1 MSLIIPHSPQDVSL
15 RVDKLWSGGVCSD
28 DRLWAQLNL
37 SKQTEGLR
45 VCVKAPMIHEQRV
58 PDAPMGS
65 RVEKLWEHDVVELF
79 LVGPGHQ
86 YLELELG
93 AGGHWL
99 LLSFD
104 SIRHRRDSFE
114 TFKPIVKFKKTSE
127 KSWTSEIIIPWKMI
141 PENLRALNVFAI
153 MAGQFMAMS
162 PVPGDEPDFHQ
173 PDLFPQATL

>member
-1 MSLIIPHSPQDVSL
+1 MSIVIPNFPQELLL
-15 RVDKLWSGGVCSD
+15 RVDRLWNGGACPD
-28 DRLWAQLNL
+28 DRLWAELKL
-37 SKQTEGLR
+37 SKKPTGLR
-45 VCVKAPMIHEQRV
+45 VRVSSPMLHEQRV

-104 SIRHRRDSFE
+104 SIRHRRDSHE

-127 KSWTSEIIIPWKMI
+127 KIWTSEIVIPWKLI
-141 PENLRALNVFAI
+141 PENLRALNAFAI

-162 PVPGDEPDFHQ
+162 RVPGKEPDFHQ
-173 PDLFPQATL
+173 PDAFSKATL